1 VGHAEVRVFVLGVLK
16 GNFDLVC
23 IYSAAGRR

>member
-16 GNFDLVC
+16 ENFDLVC
-23 IYSAAGRR
+23 IYSAVGKR